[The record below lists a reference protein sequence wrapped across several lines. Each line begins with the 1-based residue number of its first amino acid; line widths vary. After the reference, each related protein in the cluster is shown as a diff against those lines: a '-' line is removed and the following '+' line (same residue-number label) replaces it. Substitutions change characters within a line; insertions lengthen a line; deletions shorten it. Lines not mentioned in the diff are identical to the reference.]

1 VVSLKW
7 SVVVVDVILGISHT
21 APAPCEN
28 FVRESCAD
36 VISADDAVVLMLQS
50 IQCYSLSSVG
60 GSCLKDTRPFSDRL
74 YRERMV
80 RELVQVC
87 DLYTH
92 KLLKTAL
99 SVKSSC
105 FFGLY

>member
-1 VVSLKW
+1 
-7 SVVVVDVILGISHT
+7 
-21 APAPCEN
+21 
-28 FVRESCAD
+28 
-36 VISADDAVVLMLQS
+36 M
-50 IQCYSLSSVG
+50 
-60 GSCLKDTRPFSDRL
+60 KDTRPFSDRL

-105 FFGLY
+105 FVGFYYTASHAQMLLMFRGLCVSVGHNHDLC